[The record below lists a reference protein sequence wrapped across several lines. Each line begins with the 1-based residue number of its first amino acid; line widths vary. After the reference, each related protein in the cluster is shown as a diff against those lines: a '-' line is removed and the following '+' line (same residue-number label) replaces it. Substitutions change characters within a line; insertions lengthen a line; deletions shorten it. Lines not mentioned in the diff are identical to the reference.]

1 MRKSLAILLF
11 AALLVSGCTAGGPQE
26 TIDMATLKLSSPAFS
41 DKGTIPVDYSCQ
53 GLDMSPPLNIAGI
66 PLHARSLAL
75 VMDDPDAT
83 MGTWV
88 HWVVFNISSRTESI
102 PEGSPPAEALVGRNS
117 WGNNSYGGPC
127 PPSGTHRYLFKLYA
141 LDTMLDLKSSA
152 TRSDVEKAMEGH
164 VLAQTT
170 LVGLYKR
177 KP

>member
-1 MRKSLAILLF
+1 MRKTLSLLVL
-11 AALLVSGCTAGGPQE
+11 AALLVSGCTTSGPQE
-26 TIDMATLKLSSPAFS
+26 TIDMITFKLSSPAFT
-41 DKGTIPVDYSCQ
+41 DKGTIPAQYSCQ
-53 GLDMSPPLNIAGI
+53 GLDVSPPLNIAGI
-66 PLHARSLAL
+66 PLHARSMAL
-75 VMDDPDAT
+75 VMDDPDAS

-88 HWVVFNISSRTESI
+88 HWVVFNISSRTEHI
-102 PEGSPPAEALVGRNS
+102 AEGSPPDGAMVGRNS

-141 LDTMLDLKSSA
+141 LDTTLDIKLSS

-164 VLAQTT
+164 ILAQST